1 MDSQI
6 CSWPPELVVELI
18 KIVVWPIVVLLIGF
32 RFRSGISES
41 LRTFLNRNTVSEV
54 SATASGVSAKFVAA
68 KQSTEALESGGSKV
82 VNLPETMS
90 VEAISERHEFQ
101 KTEFSEE
108 LFRAIKTH
116 LSALDITIEEKLDI
130 VARETSLLQSATR
143 YFDINRVLFRSQ
155 FNMFSTMASNADFIS
170 MVDAENNFKSI
181 KELVGEAF
189 NGWDWIKYSSYPVS
203 SGIIRQESDG
213 YKLTE
218 LGKSYVSFM
227 SNNPQLVDE
236 LAKL

>member
-155 FNMFSTMASNADFIS
+155 FNMFSSA
-170 MVDAENNFKSI
+170 
-181 KELVGEAF
+181 
-189 NGWDWIKYSSYPVS
+189 W
-203 SGIIRQESDG
+203 
-213 YKLTE
+213 
-218 LGKSYVSFM
+218 
-227 SNNPQLVDE
+227 
-236 LAKL
+236 

>member
-1 MDSQI
+1 
-6 CSWPPELVVELI
+6 
-18 KIVVWPIVVLLIGF
+18 
-32 RFRSGISES
+32 
-41 LRTFLNRNTVSEV
+41 
-54 SATASGVSAKFVAA
+54 
-68 KQSTEALESGGSKV
+68 
-82 VNLPETMS
+82 
-90 VEAISERHEFQ
+90 
-101 KTEFSEE
+101 
-108 LFRAIKTH
+108 
-116 LSALDITIEEKLDI
+116 
-130 VARETSLLQSATR
+130 
-143 YFDINRVLFRSQ
+143 
-155 FNMFSTMASNADFIS
+155 